1 MSNLARVPFGDAVL
15 VFGLEIPGLAPLD
28 FILHWGVERDT
39 TIEDRVKGTRP
50 PYQTPPTKVGS
61 IMDLRADKKRTV
73 QATGAD
79 EVGNPVPLPEGATV
93 TYAVDD
99 PALVNLTD
107 NGDGS
112 AVVAATGTLG
122 STILRVTGALT
133 PGGQQVTKEELISV
147 IAGDAERFGDFTFGD
162 EEEVTPDDAPPEP
175 TPV

>member
-1 MSNLARVPFGDAVL
+1 MGNLARVPFGDAVL
-15 VFGLEIPGLAPLD
+15 VFGLEIPGLAPVD

-39 TIEDRVKGTRP
+39 TPEDRIKGTRP

-61 IMDLRADKKRTV
+61 IMDLRADKKRSV

-79 EVGNPVPLPEGATV
+79 EVGNPVPLPEGTVV
-93 TYAVDD
+93 TYTVDD

-122 STILRVTGALT
+122 STILRVTGTLN
-133 PGGQQVTKEELISV
+133 GQTATKEELIAV
-147 IAGDAERFGDFTFGD
+147 IAGNAERFGDFTFGD
-162 EEEVTPDDAPPEP
+162 EEEVTPDEAP
-175 TPV
+175 TP